1 MERTGHN
8 EKTGPVGEG
17 DVVDTQG
24 HHRCGSLNLNVRGL
38 EQSATLAINERSNAL
53 RRQGQRVYKLG
64 LGQSPFPIP
73 SEVVNALKLHA
84 HEDDYLPVTGLPAL
98 REAVAAFHQQ
108 KDRVEARPEGVLVG
122 PGSKELLFL
131 LQLTFYGELLV
142 PSPAWVSYIPQARI
156 IGRSVNLIPTTFEEN
171 WRVSPRRLEALC
183 QADPDRPRILV
194 LNYPGNPEGGS
205 YTAHELEALATVA
218 RRFGV
223 ILLSDEIYGQLHHQ
237 GAHVSVARFYPEG
250 TIISSGLSKWCGAG
264 GWRLGTFTFPPDL
277 HWLMDAMAAV
287 ASETYTSVS
296 TPIQYAATRAFQD
309 GIAIE
314 RYLSHVRR
322 ILAALGQRCARI
334 LQAAGVRVHAPVG
347 AFYLFPDF
355 APFAARLAQRGITNS
370 DALCEAL
377 LRDTGVAVL
386 PGAAFQRPR
395 EELTARIAYVGF
407 DGAQALTASEA
418 IPLDHA
424 LPAAFIERWCG
435 DMLEAVQRMTSWAT
449 ETPAPKVVD
458 LMERKER
465 AVG

>member
-1 MERTGHN
+1 MEIQSHY
-8 EKTGPVGEG
+8 
-17 DVVDTQG
+17 
-24 HHRCGSLNLNVRGL
+24 RCGSLNLNVRGL
-38 EQSATLAINERSNAL
+38 EQSATLAINERSNTL
-53 RRQGQRVYKLG
+53 RREGHRIYKLG

-73 SEVVNALKLHA
+73 PEVVNALRLHA

-98 REAVAAFHQQ
+98 REAVAEFHRQ
-108 KDRVEARPEGVLVG
+108 KDHVQARPEDVLVG

-156 IGRSVNLIPTTFEEN
+156 IGRTVNLIPTTFEEN
-171 WRVSPRRLEALC
+171 WRVSPRRLEAIC
-183 QADPDRPRILV
+183 KADPDRPRILV

-205 YTAHELEALATVA
+205 YTAHELEELAAVA

-277 HWLMDAMAAV
+277 NWLMGAMAAV

-322 ILAALGQRCARI
+322 ILSALGQRCAQI
-334 LQAAGVRVHAPVG
+334 LQVAGVRVHAPVG

-355 APFAARLAQRGITNS
+355 SPFAERLTQRGITNNDS
-370 DALCEAL
+370 FCEAL
-377 LRDTGVAVL
+377 LHDTGVAVL
-386 PGAAFQRPR
+386 PGSAFQRPR

-407 DGAQALTASEA
+407 DGAKALIASEA
-418 IPLDHA
+418 IPLGHD
-424 LPAAFIERWCG
+424 LPADFIERWCG
-435 DMLEAVQRMTSWAT
+435 DMTEAVQRMTSWAV
-449 ETPAPKVVD
+449 ETKLPKVVD
-458 LMERKER
+458 LMDRKER